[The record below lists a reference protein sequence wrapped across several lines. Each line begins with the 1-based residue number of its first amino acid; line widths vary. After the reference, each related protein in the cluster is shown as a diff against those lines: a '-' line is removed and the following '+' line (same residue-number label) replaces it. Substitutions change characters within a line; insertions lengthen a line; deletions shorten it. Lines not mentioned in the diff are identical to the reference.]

1 MYKTIGILA
10 HVDAGKT
17 TLSEQILYQCNAIRK
32 LGRVDHKDS
41 LLDSNAIEKRR
52 GITIFSDAAS
62 FQIEKDTYYLIDTPG
77 HMDFQAECE
86 RVLPILDYA
95 ILIISGVEM
104 VQAHTE
110 NLFHLLREYHVPVFL
125 FINKIDREN
134 ADLEGTLGDIRKNLD
149 DRIVYL
155 RDKMEVEESKEQ
167 CGFPIIKS
175 MPEELL
181 EKVAEYDEDLL
192 EQYFTGTID
201 YNQFYSRLITLIKE
215 NEIIIASAGS
225 ALNNQNIDVFL
236 HNFHYLTKTYY
247 EDRKEEPFRGKTFRV
262 THEANHTRISYIKCL
277 SGSLKVKEE
286 ISYSIDGIEYKEKT
300 NQLRFIQG
308 PKYQMVDQVE
318 AGMVF
323 AATGIQNTKS
333 GQGLGV
339 EKQVLSYVIQPVLKA
354 KVIYDGQRPITDIL
368 KILKELEDEEPIL
381 KVEYQESL
389 KQIQI
394 AVAGMIQ
401 LEMIAELVKNRYDIT
416 IEFGQCDVVYKE
428 TIEQEIIGYGHY
440 EPLRHYAE
448 VHLRIQQGEKD
459 SGIKFASEC
468 STDILAKNWQ
478 NLIETH
484 VFERKH
490 KGVLGGFEL
499 TDVKITLVTGRAHLK
514 HTEGGDFR
522 EAVYRAIRQGLRSTK
537 TILLEPY
544 YSFKMEADASLM
556 AKLLSDIQQMYGT
569 CENPIIEEG
578 MCRIGGRGP
587 VSTFLC
593 YYERFLSLTKGRG
606 RMNVKFDGYEPCHNE
621 AEVLKVVEY
630 QADRDFENTANS
642 IFCSHGAG
650 YEVNWQEAKEK
661 MHCVG

>member
-41 LLDSNAIEKRR
+41 LLDSDAIERRR

-62 FQIEKDTYYLIDTPG
+62 FQIHDDIYYLIDTPG

-95 ILIISGVEM
+95 VLVVSGVEM

-110 NLFHLLREYHVPVFL
+110 NLYHLLKDYGVPIFI
-125 FINKIDREN
+125 FINKMDRESAHLN
-134 ADLEGTLGDIRKNLD
+134 AVLENMRKHLGREILVWNEMLQ
-149 DRIVYL
+149 VL
-155 RDKMEVEESKEQ
+155 EPEQES
-167 CGFPIIKS
+167 GIPFIKS
-175 MPEELL
+175 LPDEIL
-181 EKVAEYDEDLL
+181 ERVAEYDEDLL
-192 EQYFTGTID
+192 VQYLEGNVD
-201 YNQFYSRLITLIKE
+201 YNQFYKRLLQLIQE
-215 NEIIIASAGS
+215 NKIIISTAGS

-236 HNFHYLTKTYY
+236 HNFHYLTQTDY
-247 EDRKEEPFRGKTFRV
+247 ESKKEEPFRGKIFRV
-262 THEANHTRISYIKCL
+262 THDTDRTRVSYIKCL

-286 ISYSIDGIEYKEKT
+286 ICYSIDQLEYKEKI

-308 PKYQMVDQVE
+308 PKYQMANQIE

-323 AATGIQNTKS
+323 AATGIQNAKS
-333 GQGLGV
+333 GQSLGEEV
-339 EKQVLSYVIQPVLKA
+339 QHISYTIQPVLKS
-354 KVIYDGQRPITDIL
+354 KVLYEGQRSIMDIL
-368 KILKELEDEEPIL
+368 KIFKELEDEEPIL
-381 KVEYQESL
+381 KVEYLESL

-394 AVAGMIQ
+394 AVAGTIQ
-401 LEMIAELVKNRYDIT
+401 LEMIQELVKNRYDIT
-416 IEFGQCDVVYKE
+416 ISFGQCDVVYKE
-428 TIEQEIIGYGHY
+428 TVEEAVIGYGHY

-448 VHLRIQQGEKD
+448 VHLRIEPGERN
-459 SGIKFASEC
+459 SGITYNTVC
-468 STDILAKNWQ
+468 SQDILSKNWQ
-478 NLIETH
+478 NLIKTH
-484 VFERKH
+484 IFERKH

-499 TDVKITLVTGRAHLK
+499 SDVKITLLTGRAHEK

-544 YSFKMEADASLM
+544 YTYNIEAEAALISN
-556 AKLLSDIQQMYGT
+556 LLSDIQQMYGSY
-569 CENPIIEEG
+569 ENPKIEDG
-578 MCRIGGRGP
+578 RCRIDGRGP
-587 VSTFLC
+587 VSTFLG
-593 YYERFLSLTKGRG
+593 YYEKFLSLTKGKG

-621 AEVLKVVEY
+621 EEVLKTVEY

-650 YEVNWQEAKEK
+650 YEVNWKEAKEK
-661 MHCVG
+661 MHCIG